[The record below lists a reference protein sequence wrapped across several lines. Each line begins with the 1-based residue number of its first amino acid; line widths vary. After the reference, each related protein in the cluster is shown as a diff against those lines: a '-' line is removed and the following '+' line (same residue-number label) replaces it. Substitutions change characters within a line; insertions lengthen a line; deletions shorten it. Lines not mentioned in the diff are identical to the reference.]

1 MRWGENIPGQ
11 GKHHKQRPL
20 RHEGTCLKYIKKS
33 KEISVLE
40 LSGVIGEQQK
50 MRSEKQAGVGQV
62 WEAWRRQ

>member
-1 MRWGENIPGQ
+1 MKEPASNM
-11 GKHHKQRPL
+11 
-20 RHEGTCLKYIKKS
+20 KKS

-40 LSGVIGEQQK
+40 LSGVMGEQQK